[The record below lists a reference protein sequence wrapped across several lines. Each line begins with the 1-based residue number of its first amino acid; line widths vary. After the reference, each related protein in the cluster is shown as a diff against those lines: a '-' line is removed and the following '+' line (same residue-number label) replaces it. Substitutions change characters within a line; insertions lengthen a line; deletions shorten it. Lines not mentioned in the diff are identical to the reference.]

1 MSITMNQRLLQRIA
15 PSLQGR
21 GRGLGRWRSA
31 LPSILQA
38 PHASSERTT
47 GLSTTVRTIA
57 RALLLIALATFPACE
72 KNTAPVP
79 APEVNPAGSYAAT
92 NTADCLPDIN
102 LVDQYGRATSLASL
116 KGRPVLIDF
125 FYASCPNVCP
135 MLTARFA
142 SIANLLGP
150 ELGSKVTIVSI
161 TLDPEKDH
169 PGDLLRYARTHQADR
184 AGWVF
189 LTGKPGQIDTVLKIF
204 HLKRERD
211 KNGMIAHVAMGFLL
225 GPDGHQLR
233 IYDALDVP
241 PTTVVADIGHFFD

>member
-1 MSITMNQRLLQRIA
+1 MNRPLLQTISS
-15 PSLQGR
+15 SLQGR
-21 GRGLGRWRSA
+21 GRGLGRWHSA

-38 PHASSERTT
+38 PHAPSERAT
-47 GLSTTVRTIA
+47 GLSTTVHTFA
-57 RALLLIALATFPACE
+57 CSLLLIALAAFSACE

-102 LVDQYGRATSLASL
+102 LVDQYGRATSLSSL

-125 FYASCPNVCP
+125 FYATCPNVCP
-135 MLTARFA
+135 RLTAKFA
-142 SIANLLGP
+142 SIANLLGS

-161 TLDPEKDH
+161 TLDPENDH
-169 PGDLLRYARTHQADR
+169 PGDLLKYARTHEADH

-189 LTGKPGQIDTVLKIF
+189 LTGKPEQIDAVLKIF
-204 HLKRERD
+204 HLKRDRD
-211 KNGMIAHVAMGFLL
+211 TNGMIMHVAMGFLL

-233 IYDALDVP
+233 IYNALDVP
-241 PTTVVADIGHFFD
+241 PTTVVADIGHILPPS